1 MGVSVALL
9 REASRPAGRPQAGPP
24 GEPTGPDHFRHLAV
38 SAPASA
44 SWSVS
49 FLSSNESAIP
59 FPEAPRTRQR
69 GEVRAVS
76 GIIHTGVAE
85 GPRGLVSV
93 SSCGETSNPAGPQT
107 GPRGRLDHLL
117 VQPRCRGSDSQMWSL
132 TRTPRGPGSRRA
144 PPPVLE
150 EATPPVPRASSTP
163 GWPWGRPAHPGSGR
177 GRPSLRMSPAV
188 LKPVPMLGSKPPSLL
203 ASDRAGT
210 PSRPP
215 LPQSGTQAQQ
225 RPVKFQFRTMYL
237 FH

>member
-1 MGVSVALL
+1 MALL

-44 SWSVS
+44 SRSVS

-69 GEVRAVS
+69 GEVGAVS

-117 VQPRCRGSDSQMWSL
+117 VRPRCRGSRQPDVEPHADPTW
-132 TRTPRGPGSRRA
+132 TRLSACPAPSAGRGHTPGASCLFHAWLALGQAGSPRVRPRQA
-144 PPPVLE
+144 VL
-150 EATPPVPRASSTP
+150 ANVPRCLEAGPHARVQATLT
-163 GWPWGRPAHPGSGR
+163 SG
-177 GRPSLRMSPAV
+177 
-188 LKPVPMLGSKPPSLL
+188 
-203 ASDRAGT
+203 
-210 PSRPP
+210 
-215 LPQSGTQAQQ
+215 Q
-225 RPVKFQFRTMYL
+225 
-237 FH
+237 